1 MIWQIGRVVASD
13 RDGLTLE
20 FPRHEACRRCAR
32 GEGCGAGV
40 FAGLLLRSVNRVML
54 PPRADFTE
62 GAWVRVGVESSHLLR
77 AALLVYGLP
86 LLAFLAG
93 AAGSHALA
101 PTSGVRD
108 LLALAGGV
116 LAFVVVLAGV
126 GAAIRLSL
134 DPVIEPLSCGQSD
147 IISS

>member
-1 MIWQIGRVVASD
+1 VIWQIGRVVASD
-13 RDGLTLE
+13 RDGLALE
-20 FPRHEACRRCAR
+20 FPRTRACRRCAR

-40 FAGLLLRSVNRVML
+40 FAGLLLRSATRVML
-54 PPRADFTE
+54 PPRADFAR
-62 GAWVRVGVESSHLLR
+62 GAWVRVGVEPSRLLQ

-93 AAGSHALA
+93 AAIGHALA
-101 PTSGVRD
+101 PASGARD

-116 LAFVVVLAGV
+116 LAFAVVLAGV
-126 GAAIRLSL
+126 GRAIRLPL
-134 DPVIEPLSCGQSD
+134 DPVVEPLSCGQSD